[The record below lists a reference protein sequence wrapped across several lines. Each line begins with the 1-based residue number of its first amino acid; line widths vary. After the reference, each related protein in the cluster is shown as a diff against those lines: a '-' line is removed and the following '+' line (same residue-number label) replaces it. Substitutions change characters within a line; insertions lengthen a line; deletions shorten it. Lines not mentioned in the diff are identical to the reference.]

1 MIKTDNSKVNIELL
15 AENQR
20 LRENLTSANIEIKYL
35 EQKLLVAGRSNEHI
49 MEYVRHLE
57 GKG

>member
-15 AENQR
+15 SENKR

-35 EQKLLVAGRSNEHI
+35 ERKLLVAGRSNAEI
-49 MEYVRHLE
+49 MEYVRELG
-57 GKG
+57 GKS

>member
-15 AENQR
+15 SENKR

-35 EQKLLVAGRSNEHI
+35 ERKLLVAGRSNAEI
-49 MEYVRHLE
+49 MEYVRELE
-57 GKG
+57 GKS